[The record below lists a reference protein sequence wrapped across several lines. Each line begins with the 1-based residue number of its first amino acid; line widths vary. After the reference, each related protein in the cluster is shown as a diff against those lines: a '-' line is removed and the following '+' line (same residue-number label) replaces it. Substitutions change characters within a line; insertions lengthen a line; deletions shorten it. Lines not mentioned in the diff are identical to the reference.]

1 MIDYIPDYLI
11 SGCVILF
18 MPEYLVTIRNV
29 T

>member
-18 MPEYLVTIRNV
+18 TPIRLVTIWNV

>member
-18 MPEYLVTIRNV
+18 TPMRLVTILNV